1 MILVWLV
8 LGLAA
13 WLALNGAVFLFL
25 SIARTAPSASRVR

>member
-25 SIARTAPSASRVR
+25 LHRSNGAQRKPRS